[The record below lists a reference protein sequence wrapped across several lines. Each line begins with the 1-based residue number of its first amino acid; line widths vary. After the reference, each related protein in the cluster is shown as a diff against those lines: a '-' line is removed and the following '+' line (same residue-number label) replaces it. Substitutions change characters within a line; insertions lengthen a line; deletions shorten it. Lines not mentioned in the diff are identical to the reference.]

1 MTDLRLSS
9 GGPSGNSTRWR
20 LPNRRFSETFA
31 FECGRFRYTAT
42 ISRFSD
48 GKLAEIFISNHKT
61 GSDADTI
68 AKDSAVVCSLALQ
81 HGVPLET
88 IRRALLRGFNIDLWH
103 KVLTLPLS
111 SADGGIAPA
120 GLRR

>member
-88 IRRALLRGFNIDLWH
+88 IRRALLRDPRG
-103 KVLTLPLS
+103 TPSSPLG
-111 SADGGIAPA
+111 AALDIIAAERPPWTS
-120 GLRR
+120 GE